1 MEELKSPKIIILLLI
16 ILLLSIVTITLIV
29 QNNQLTT
36 LVDDK
41 RTELKGKDKEIE
53 ELKEDLYYYEYISDS
68 SYSNILTVKLDKVRK
83 MIEEKETFVLL
94 ISQTYCSHCI
104 AFKPLYNQVLKDNK
118 IIGYDLDLVT
128 LSESDRLKF
137 NELFEVTQTPTT
149 LVFVNGEEQ
158 AEKIVGVPIEKDLT
172 EFLKKYSIIK

>member
-41 RTELKGKDKEIE
+41 RTELKSKDKEIE

-104 AFKPLYNQVLKDNK
+104 AFKPLYNQVLKDTK
-118 IIGYDLDLVT
+118 LLVT
-128 LSESDRLKF
+128 
-137 NELFEVTQTPTT
+137 
-149 LVFVNGEEQ
+149 
-158 AEKIVGVPIEKDLT
+158 I
-172 EFLKKYSIIK
+172 